1 MLQYFPEYSII
12 TAGRL
17 SMIIKYNTEQIKRII
32 KNIYDLTGITI
43 SVLDTKYNVLA
54 KCKTSQDYC
63 SVLQK
68 TETARL
74 HCHECDMTILKKCSV
89 SKELEKHICFTGL
102 YDAAMPIIKNDTIVG
117 FVIMGRVRSAKS
129 PISPHLL
136 SDIDAKT
143 AEKLKKLYN
152 KLPFITEDKLMA
164 LYDLLSFV
172 VFDSAFQI
180 VYDPLLTKIIN
191 FIEENFRENLSVDY
205 LCSKFHISKNR
216 LYKAFNDNLGSTVNL
231 YITDVRLNFA
241 KSLLSSSDEPVYR
254 VAQNVG
260 IDNYT
265 YFCKLFKKRNGVTPT
280 EYRKNVNIDIKQC
293 PPII

>member
-1 MLQYFPEYSII
+1 
-12 TAGRL
+12 
-17 SMIIKYNTEQIKRII
+17 MIIKYNTDQLKRII

-43 SVLDTKYNVLA
+43 SVLDTKYNTLA
-54 KCKTSQDYC
+54 KCKTAQDFC

-68 TETARL
+68 TETERFR
-74 HCHECDMTILKKCSV
+74 CRECDMIILKKCRA
-89 SKELEKHICFTGL
+89 SKGLENHICFAGL

-117 FVIMGRVRSAKS
+117 FVIMGRVRSANS
-129 PISPHLL
+129 PISPHLIP
-136 SDIDAKT
+136 DIDAKT
-143 AEKLKKLYN
+143 AKKLKKLYN
-152 KLPFITEDKLMA
+152 ELPFITEDKLMT

-172 VFDSAFQI
+172 IFDSSFQI

-216 LYKAFNDNLGSTVNL
+216 LYKSFNDNLGSTVNL
-231 YITDVRLNFA
+231 YITAVRLNFA

-280 EYRKNVNIDIKQC
+280 EYRKNVNIDIKQS

>member
-1 MLQYFPEYSII
+1 
-12 TAGRL
+12 
-17 SMIIKYNTEQIKRII
+17 MIIKYNTEQLNRII

-43 SVLDTKYNVLA
+43 SILDTKYNVLA
-54 KCKTSQDYC
+54 KCKMFQDYC

-68 TETARL
+68 TETERF
-74 HCHECDMTILKKCSV
+74 HCRECDMIILEKCRT
-89 SKELEKHICFTGL
+89 SKELEKHICFAGL

-117 FVIMGRVRSAKS
+117 FAIMGRVRSANS
-129 PISPHLL
+129 PVSPHLL
-136 SDIDAKT
+136 PNIDVKT
-143 AEKLKKLYN
+143 AKKLKKLYN
-152 KLPFITEDKLMA
+152 ELPFITEDKLMT

-172 VFDSAFQI
+172 IFDSAIQI

-191 FIEENFRENLSVDY
+191 FIEANFRENLTIDY

-216 LYKAFNDNLGSTVNL
+216 LYKAFNDNFDSTVNL
-231 YITDVRLNFA
+231 YITDLRLNFA
-241 KSLLSSSDEPVYR
+241 KSLLSSSDEPVYQ

-280 EYRKNVNIDIKQC
+280 EYRKKYKY
-293 PPII
+293 